1 MRKPLRVAIV
11 LSAVALVA
19 IMLAVPWYS
28 STASA
33 IDNTGTR
40 AQVIYTVGGQDQM
53 KTRNWLPSI
62 ANDVWTSDVL
72 GRVYDSVGQTDP
84 VTDELKPYIIKGV
97 DVNGNEN
104 FERGEKGIFLK
115 GPCIPLPCADGISW
129 RRTIVAYYDFSGVY
143 YQDGVQADI
152 GDVMFNYVMQSLNP
166 RFNTDMR
173 ALWDDPNAA
182 TFPASRHLN
191 IDWLWCGPTGPGWEG
206 ASTMP
211 GSNSLRCA
219 LRFRLQDDFALFY
232 RSTLAGLTLFPRH
245 EFEGVGGS
253 PARHADFG
261 VAIYPATWSVVS
273 KRLTPVPADETAIT
287 PFVYSSAEGWQM
299 TDADVI
305 GTGPFKFGTWQI
317 TNAIARVDK
326 NTRFFYGA
334 NPDNPAVVYDTSLPV
349 YMHQP
354 YVTTIIFKKYGT
366 TQLGVLALE
375 AGGNDFYHWALPP
388 GVVPNPPNKPS
399 MGGWGHRRAR
409 GLF

>member
-62 ANDVWTSDVL
+62 ANEVWTSDVL

-115 GPCIPLPCADGISW
+115 GPCIPLPCADAISW

-173 ALWDDPNAA
+173 NIWDDPNAA

-191 IDWLWCGPTGPGWEG
+191 IDWLWCGPTNTQWAG
-206 ASTMP
+206 APTMP
-211 GSNSLRCA
+211 GTNSLRCA

-245 EFEGVGGS
+245 EFEGTGGG
-253 PARHADFG
+253 RHPSTAQFPDPNWGF
-261 VAIYPATWSVVS
+261 AIYPANWPVASQ
-273 KRLTPVPADETAIT
+273 RLQGIRTDETAIA
-287 PFVYSSAEGWQM
+287 PFNYPAAEPRQ
-299 TDADVI
+299 
-305 GTGPFKFGTWQI
+305 
-317 TNAIARVDK
+317 R
-326 NTRFFYGA
+326 
-334 NPDNPAVVYDTSLPV
+334 
-349 YMHQP
+349 
-354 YVTTIIFKKYGT
+354 
-366 TQLGVLALE
+366 
-375 AGGNDFYHWALPP
+375 
-388 GVVPNPPNKPS
+388 
-399 MGGWGHRRAR
+399 
-409 GLF
+409 

>member
-115 GPCIPLPCADGISW
+115 GPCIPLPCADEISW

-191 IDWLWCGPTGPGWEG
+191 IDWLWCGPTNTQWAG
-206 ASTMP
+206 APTMP
-211 GSNSLRCA
+211 GTNSLRCA

-245 EFEGVGGS
+245 EFEGTGGG
-253 PARHADFG
+253 RHPVMNIPQFPPGCDNVDWG
-261 VAIYPATWSVVS
+261 RAIYPENDPNFGQGVRT
-273 KRLTPVPADETAIT
+273 DETLYR
-287 PFVYSSAEGWQM
+287 PFQYQCAEAWQM

-305 GTGPFKFGTWQI
+305 GTGPFKFGTWSFGQF
-317 TNAIARVDK
+317 AQVFK
-326 NTRFFYGA
+326 NPRFFYGV
-334 NPDNPAVVYDTSLPV
+334 NPDNTAVVYDPDLPV
-349 YMHQP
+349 
-354 YVTTIIFKKYGT
+354 
-366 TQLGVLALE
+366 
-375 AGGNDFYHWALPP
+375 
-388 GVVPNPPNKPS
+388 
-399 MGGWGHRRAR
+399 
-409 GLF
+409 